1 MHLFIQRAPA
11 ALIRTQSFCGKKEF
25 LDWYKSCLNNRFPQR
40 DCLPIMKLVIE
51 RTYVEALVGM
61 FPELQPLTQQLKFGN
76 RVEVLFEHLSTPQVD
91 ALQQLYAAAGPSMEL
106 RAAQLATIQQ
116 AVAYGGTRFG
126 EQDLE
131 RLVPAIAAFL
141 IEKVI
146 RGWLFKINPSGKPIA
161 YLVSRIDF
169 TPPAEEETGRVLIE
183 LKANSMAK
191 IAQHTLTLLERDIL
205 GKTIPEILLG
215 KGFLK
220 ETPELIAAYEHSAQ
234 RYFTHRAEYGRQ
246 FSGRGT
252 GIFAEDPAASHRS
265 SDWAR
270 KELVVLSSSGS
281 LARLVNDE
289 EVLQERALATEGTG
303 EVLAKYLR
311 KAGRSLKYSERV
323 EKAAEDVQSTIPD
336 GAFSEL
342 PVHGYILMFHL
353 DLHHHLWVHIDD
365 MQPYLYQ
372 PELKQ
377 KLILP
382 PEQTD
387 LIDILTAEMDV
398 LMDDIVEGKSG
409 GTTVLCAGP
418 PGVGKTLTAEVYSE
432 IIKRPLYRVHSGQ
445 LGLNVSEME
454 QILKKTLTRAQRWG
468 AVMLID
474 EADVYIRRRDD
485 NMTANAVVGVFL
497 RVLEYFNGLLFLTT
511 NRMDDIDE
519 AVVSRCIALIKY
531 HQPDLADRRKI
542 WGVMTEQF
550 GLSVDPSLIDTL
562 AKLFPE
568 ASGRDIKGLT
578 KLVAKYCHHK
588 SVAPTLEVFERCSIF
603 RGMELGQ
610 PL

>member
-1 MHLFIQRAPA
+1 
-11 ALIRTQSFCGKKEF
+11 
-25 LDWYKSCLNNRFPQR
+25 
-40 DCLPIMKLVIE
+40 MKLIID
-51 RTYVEALVGM
+51 RTYVEALVEA
-61 FPELQPLTQQLKFGN
+61 FPDLAPLKQQLKFGN
-76 RVEVLFEHLSTPQVD
+76 RVEVLFEKLSSEQVD
-91 ALQQLYAAAGPSMEL
+91 FLHQRYLAAGPSMEL
-106 RAAQLATIQQ
+106 RAAQLATVQR
-116 AVAYGGTRFG
+116 ALSNGGQRFG
-126 EQDLE
+126 EEELE
-131 RLVPAIAAFL
+131 QLLPALAEFL
-141 IEKVI
+141 IQDVI
-146 RGWLFKINPSGKPIA
+146 RGWLFKINAAGKPIA

-169 TPPAEEETGRVLIE
+169 TPPAEEETGRILLE

-191 IAQHTLTLLERDIL
+191 LATQTLTILERDIL
-205 GKTIPEILLG
+205 GKTLPEILLA

-220 ETPELIAAYEHSAQ
+220 ETPELISAYEHSTQ
-234 RYFTHRAEYGRQ
+234 RFFEWRAEYGRQ

-252 GIFAEDPAASHRS
+252 GIFAEDPTASHRG

-270 KELVVLSSSGS
+270 KELVVLSSSGG
-281 LARLVNDE
+281 LAKLVNDE
-289 EVLQERALATEGTG
+289 EVLQDRVLVLDATGD
-303 EVLAKYLR
+303 VLAKYLR
-311 KAGRSLKYSERV
+311 KAGRSLKYDEKV
-323 EKAAEDVQSTIPD
+323 EKTMENMQANMPE

-353 DLHHHLWVHIDD
+353 DLHHHLWVHVDD
-365 MQPYLYQ
+365 IQPYLYQ

-445 LGLNVSEME
+445 LGLNVAEME

-519 AVVSRCIALIKY
+519 AVISRCIALIKY
-531 HQPDLADRRKI
+531 HQPGLEDRRKI
-542 WGVMTEQF
+542 WTVMTEQF
-550 GLSVDPSLIDTL
+550 GLAIDAKLINTL
-562 AKLFPE
+562 ATLFPE
-568 ASGRDIKGLT
+568 ASGRDIKGLA

-588 SVAPTLEVFERCSIF
+588 SVSPTLEVFERCSIF
-603 RGMELGQ
+603 RGMDIGEVTANSL
-610 PL
+610 